1 MNELYKTA
9 TADFSSFLLFVL
21 VFTLLGFSSL
31 VLVCSAGKTMVD
43 YYFIQKINFIKSL
56 TTIQRLADF
65 VNSEES
71 PTDKKY

>member
-21 VFTLLGFSSL
+21 TFVLFGFSSL

-43 YYFIQKINFIKSL
+43 YYFLRKINFIKSL
-56 TTIQRLADF
+56 ATIQKLADF

-71 PTDKKY
+71 PSDKKY